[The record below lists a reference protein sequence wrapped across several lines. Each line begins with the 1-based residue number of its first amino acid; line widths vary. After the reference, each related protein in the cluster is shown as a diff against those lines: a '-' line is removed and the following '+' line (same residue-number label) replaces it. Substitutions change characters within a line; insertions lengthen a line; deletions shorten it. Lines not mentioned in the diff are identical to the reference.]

1 MKAIISFFFLFVV
14 LLGVTSCRVQRNPP
28 ELTALSASEAF
39 VGDPLLLTGYQF
51 GSSPTVTFGIAT
63 SVTTASITS
72 QDENSIRITVPGI
85 KPGLTQVRVQTEEGV
100 SDPLPFMVKQ
110 PIPTVSAISP
120 TNGLQGSLV
129 VVTGTFLTQI
139 KRVRFN
145 GVNAEIKDSTAQQLT
160 IVVPATLPRGPVPL
174 VVETLGGEVS
184 NRFVVAGTP
193 QITSISPLQA
203 RPGTELVIK
212 GQNLTDGLISIN
224 GLVTDKATT
233 TVKDTEIRTII
244 PATATSGLVR
254 VSVFETLL
262 AASTDTLKIV
272 QSPLIA
278 NLLAQDGIAG
288 DKLVI
293 TGRNFRDITS
303 LSFGTTPATF
313 RIVSDTQLEAVVPAL
328 TVSGPVTVSASGI
341 GGNTTATDPFF
352 FYLPPSNLVVTPS
365 QQLPGRPLTISGKN
379 LYRITTVMVSGI
391 QVPITSRNE
400 GVDLLVGVPPDALSG
415 QVVVS
420 SRAGSASAP
429 LSVLQPPVITAFLP
443 AKARP
448 GDQVVIQG
456 NFLLNAQI
464 FFTGATTAAA
474 DGGKNE
480 DRERWVIVPAATQTG
495 PIRIVNAAGETTS
508 VTSFTPIRLVTIA
521 DFTPKSAKAGIEVFF
536 TGQNLATVTAVK
548 FNGGTS
554 APATFRVSGGTLAV
568 TIPAD
573 AVTGQI
579 CLTNDAGTVCTSSNF
594 TVTK

>member
-14 LLGVTSCRVQRNPP
+14 LLGVASCRVQRNPP
-28 ELTALSASEAF
+28 ELTGLSASEGF
-39 VGDPLLLTGYQF
+39 VGEPLLLTGYQF

-63 SVTTASITS
+63 SVTTAAITS
-72 QDENSIRITVPGI
+72 QDENTIRITVPGS
-85 KPGLTQVRVQTEEGV
+85 KPGPTQVRVQTDEGV
-100 SDPLPFMVKQ
+100 SDPRPFTVKQ
-110 PIPTVSAISP
+110 PVPIVAAVSP

-129 VVTGTFLTQI
+129 IITGTYLNQV
-139 KRVRFN
+139 KRVRFDD
-145 GVNAEIKDSTAQQLT
+145 VNAEIKDSTAQKLT
-160 IVVPATLPRGPVPL
+160 IVVPAILPRGPIPL
-174 VVETLGGEVS
+174 VVETAGGVVS
-184 NRFVVAGTP
+184 NRFIVAGTP

-203 RPGTELVIK
+203 RPGAELVIK
-212 GQNLTDGLISIN
+212 GQNLTDGLVSIN

-262 AASTDTLKIV
+262 ASSTDTLKII
-272 QSPLIA
+272 QSPIIA
-278 NLLAQDGIAG
+278 NLLTLDGITG
-288 DKLVI
+288 DKLTI
-293 TGRNFRDITS
+293 TGRNFKDITAV
-303 LSFGTTPATF
+303 SFGSTPATF
-313 RIVSDTQLEAVVPAL
+313 RIISDTQLEATVPAL
-328 TVSGPVTVSASGI
+328 TVSGPVTVSASSI
-341 GGNTTATDPFF
+341 GGNTTATDLFF

-365 QQLPGRPLTISGKN
+365 QQLPGRPLTVSGKN
-379 LYRITTVMVSGI
+379 LYRITTVTVSGI
-391 QVPITSRNE
+391 QVPVTSRNE
-400 GVDLLVGVPPDALSG
+400 GVDLLIGVPLNAVSG

-429 LSVLQPPVITAFLP
+429 LFVSQPPIITSFLP

-456 NFLLNAQI
+456 SSLLNAQI

-480 DRERWVIVPAATQTG
+480 DKERWVLVPTDTQTG
-495 PIRIVNAAGETTS
+495 PIRIVNGAGETTS
-508 VTSFTPIRLVTIA
+508 TTSFTPIRLVTIT
-521 DFTPKSAKAGIEVFF
+521 DFTPKSAKVGLEVFF

-554 APATFRVSGGTLAV
+554 TPATFRVSGGTLAV

-579 CLTNDAGTVCTSSNF
+579 CLTNDAGTLCTSSNF
-594 TVTK
+594 TLTR